1 MIFTRLLPKRFLRK
15 LTLAVAVY
23 AIDLSALDPNLVFA
37 GSSMSLPDVTVQRR
51 PSSQRVGL
59 SGARNRTPLYFIENG
74 GQVDPRAAYYIHGA
88 DKVLYFG
95 SAGVTIVLSK
105 PAESAESDLA
115 GVALGGANDGIAPG
129 RISRVAVNLEFVD
142 ADPTVKPRGEELAK
156 ARFSYFKGPRE
167 SWAVGLKSYSR
178 LVYADLWPGI
188 DLIYTA
194 SVDRLKYMFVVKP
207 GANPDRIKMRYR
219 GAESIS
225 VNSDGKLVIRTAV
238 EDFQDE
244 RPTAHQELQGTFKDV
259 SAEYILLSS
268 DPDNGHLY
276 GFNIGVYDA
285 AKELV
290 IDPAILVYA
299 GFIGGNGDDR
309 GSGIAVDAD
318 GSAYIT
324 GETNSLQATFPVAGA
339 LDVGQNG
346 GVDAFVAK
354 VDPSG
359 TQLLYAGFIGG
370 SGDDR
375 GKSIAV
381 DALGNA
387 YVAGETSSDQTSFP
401 VSIGPDLTY
410 NGAVDAFVAKI
421 NAAGTSLVYA
431 GYIGGLNLDRAMGIA
446 VDSLNRAYV
455 TGETESSDAS
465 FPNGAGFAGL
475 NSFDSSQNG
484 GLDAFVARV
493 AANGTALEYAGYIG
507 GIGTDRGMGIA
518 VDSLTRAYITGETD
532 SSSASFPNG
541 FGFAGLTSFDFS
553 INGVFDA
560 FVARVAA
567 DGQSLTYAGYIGGS
581 GADKGNGIAVDGDGS
596 AYVIGETNSDAV
608 SFPGGNGLGGL
619 PGPGQVQSGGLDAFV
634 AKINA
639 AGNALL
645 YAGYIGGSADDRG
658 NGIALL
664 PGCLS
669 ECEVYIVG
677 ETSSTQATFP
687 VFDGPDLIHNGGVDA
702 FIAKIGFNGSLGIA
716 GYIGGTGDDRGK
728 AIAVDAVGGIYLTG
742 ETNSTQLTFP
752 LKGGVDST
760 HNLGFDA
767 FIAKFC
773 VTRCVDLV
781 LTQSDSPDPA
791 SVGAN
796 VTYTITVTNN
806 GADTATDVELIDV
819 LPAGV
824 GLLSVTP
831 TIGACAGS
839 STIVC
844 DLGDLADRASATVT
858 IAVSTSTAD
867 KLTNTAIVS
876 SAESDTDPGN
886 NFEQEQTLVTF
897 PDVTVKSLSAVAAAI
912 PGSSV
917 VVSDTTN
924 NKSKIAAGP
933 SVTRFYLSTDSKF
946 DGTDTLLA
954 GGSRMIPALSPKQ
967 SSSGST
973 TVTIPLSTALGRYFL
988 IGVADADSGIP
999 ETKEKNAKA
1008 RALTVALPDLTV
1020 QSLRGPGSAAA
1031 GSSVAVTATVRNI
1044 APVEAAASTTQF
1056 YLSSD
1061 TLLDGG
1067 DVLIGSQ
1074 GVPPLGAKGRNSG
1087 SATLTIPLATPPG
1100 AYFILAVSD
1109 DTNAVTEAAEGNNLR
1124 TRSITVTP

>member
-1 MIFTRLLPKRFLRK
+1 MIFTKLLPKQFLRK
-15 LTLAVAVY
+15 LTLGVAVY
-23 AIDLSALDPNLVFA
+23 AIDLLALDPNLVFA
-37 GSSMSLPDVTVQRR
+37 DSTKSLPDVTVSPRIPASR
-51 PSSQRVGL
+51 SLGL
-59 SGARNRTPLYFIENG
+59 SGVRNRLPLYFIENR

-95 SAGVTIVLSK
+95 STGMTMVLSK
-105 PAESAESDLA
+105 PGERQSAQTDLA
-115 GVALGGANDGIAPG
+115 GAALGAAANDGSVPG
-129 RISRVAVNLEFVD
+129 LISRTSVNLEFVD
-142 ADPTVKPRGEELAK
+142 ADPRVKPIGEELAK

-167 SWAVGLKSYSR
+167 SWAVGLRSYSR

-188 DLIYTA
+188 DLIYTV
-194 SVDRLKYMFVVKP
+194 SMDRLKYMFVVKP
-207 GANPDRIKMRYR
+207 GANPDRIKLRYR
-219 GAESIS
+219 GAESIA

-244 RPTAHQELQGTFKDV
+244 RPTAHQELQGSVKDV

-268 DPDNGHLY
+268 DLDAGHSY

-285 AKELV
+285 TKVLV

-299 GFIGGNGDDR
+299 GFIGGTGDDR
-309 GSGIAVDAD
+309 GNGIAVDAD
-318 GSAYIT
+318 GGAYIT
-324 GETNSLQATFPVAGA
+324 GETSSLQATFPVAGG
-339 LDVGQNG
+339 LDVGQSG

-354 VDPSG
+354 VDPTG

-370 SGDDR
+370 TGDDR

-387 YVAGETSSDQTSFP
+387 YVTGETSSDQASFP
-401 VSIGPDLTY
+401 VTIGPDLTY
-410 NGAVDAFVAKI
+410 NGAIDAFVAKI

-446 VDSLNRAYV
+446 VDSSNRAYV
-455 TGETESSDAS
+455 TGETASSGSS
-465 FPNGAGFAGL
+465 FPNGAGFGSL
-475 NSFDSSQNG
+475 SSFDSSQNG

-493 AANGTALEYAGYIG
+493 AANGAALEYAGYVG
-507 GIGTDRGMGIA
+507 GIGTDRGMSIA
-518 VDSLTRAYITGETD
+518 VDGLTRAYITGETD
-532 SSSASFPNG
+532 SSSASFPTG
-541 FGFAGLTSFDFS
+541 VGFAGLTSFDSS

-581 GADKGNGIAVDGDGS
+581 GGDKGNGIVVDGDGS
-596 AYVIGETNSDAV
+596 AYVTGETNSDAV

-619 PGPGQVQSGGLDAFV
+619 PGPGQVQKGGLDAFV

-639 AGNALL
+639 TGNSLL

-664 PGCLS
+664 PGCPN

-677 ETSSTQATFP
+677 ETSSTQTTFP
-687 VFDGPDLIHNGGVDA
+687 VLDGPDLTHNGGVDA

-716 GYIGGTGDDRGK
+716 GYIGGTGEDRGK

-752 LKGGVDST
+752 FKGAVDST
-760 HNLGFDA
+760 QNLGFDA
-767 FIAKFC
+767 FVAKFC
-773 VTRCVDLV
+773 VTDCVDLI
-781 LTQSDSPDPA
+781 LTQNDSPDPA

-806 GADTATDVELIDV
+806 GADTATDVELTDV
-819 LPAGV
+819 LPVGV

-831 TIGACAGS
+831 TIGACVGS

-844 DLGDLADRASATVT
+844 DLGDLANRASATVT
-858 IAVSTSTAD
+858 IVVGTSTAG
-867 KLTNTAIVS
+867 KLTNTATVS
-876 SAESDTDPGN
+876 SAESDTDPSN
-886 NFEQEQTLVTF
+886 NVEQEQTLVTF
-897 PDVTVKSLSAVAAAI
+897 PDLTIKSLSAVAAAI

-917 VVSDTTN
+917 VVNDTTN

-946 DGTDTLLA
+946 DGADAQLP
-954 GGSRMIPALSPKQ
+954 GGSRTIPALSPKE

-973 TVTIPLSTALGRYFL
+973 TLTIPLGTALGRYFL
-988 IGVADADSGIP
+988 IGVADADTGIP

-1008 RALTVALPDLTV
+1008 RSITVALPDLIV

-1031 GSSVAVTATVRNI
+1031 GSSIAVTATIRNS
-1044 APVEAAASTTQF
+1044 APVGAVASTTQF

-1067 DVLIGSQ
+1067 DALIGSQ
-1074 GVPPLGAKGRNSG
+1074 SVPALGAKGRNSG
-1087 SATLTIPLATPPG
+1087 SATLTIPLATTPG
-1100 AYFILAVSD
+1100 RLFHSCRV
-1109 DTNAVTEAAEGNNLR
+1109 
-1124 TRSITVTP
+1124 